1 MPNTDN
7 YTARRAERRPVVK
20 KMLDNYYG
28 KVNYSPNGKLSAF
41 IWHAGCYF
49 RLVFRRSHNGSGK
62 MRAATET
69 KNNNMQNYCKTIG
82 AMAAASALVA
92 GNALAGTPV
101 TTSVAPS
108 QPASAIEYD
117 LHVGYSSMY
126 LFRGQDLGDDLIE
139 AGVNVK
145 GNWNNIG
152 LSAGAWYGS
161 FDADNT
167 VSDGKRISE
176 DVQIDSDELDLY
188 AEASYD
194 LGFMTAAVGY
204 IYYYYPQARSN
215 KEYANLD
222 NSQEVYFSLAKDFG
236 CFKSSLTYFWDVSGA
251 DNDGYSELALSRSF
265 ELNSCLALALST
277 KVGYLVEQ
285 GQATAWTTKLA
296 LDWNFVGSAKLS
308 PFTTYSVALSDDVDT
323 LYNGSDNEWV
333 GGAMLSVGF

>member
-1 MPNTDN
+1 
-7 YTARRAERRPVVK
+7 
-20 KMLDNYYG
+20 
-28 KVNYSPNGKLSAF
+28 
-41 IWHAGCYF
+41 
-49 RLVFRRSHNGSGK
+49 

-126 LFRGQDLGDDLIE
+126 LFRGRDLGDDLIE

-145 GNWNNIG
+145 GNWNNFG

-161 FDADNT
+161 FDGPTGFSSPVGNANA
-167 VSDGKRISE
+167 
-176 DVQIDSDELDLY
+176 DELDLY
-188 AEASYD
+188 TEASYD
-194 LGFMTAAVGY
+194 LGFLTAAVGY
-204 IYYYYPQARSN
+204 IYYYYPQGEAN
-215 KEYANLD
+215 KLLINAD

-277 KVGYLVEQ
+277 NVGYLVEQ

-308 PFTTYSVALSDDVDT
+308 PFTACSVALSDDVDT